1 MGGYNG
7 WKKKKK
13 KNNEDI
19 KINVQITLLIIFS
32 ILLGVMIFSE
42 SGLLGKSVSTI
53 LGRSNE
59 LG

>member
-1 MGGYNG
+1 MAGRR
-7 WKKKKK
+7 KKK

-53 LGRSNE
+53 LGRPNE

>member
-1 MGGYNG
+1 MAGRR
-7 WKKKKK
+7 KKK